1 MALSIEEQA
10 ELGRLRTVRL
20 RLISGE
26 NVAKI
31 TSNGRSVEYSQASLP
46 KLEETISGLERRAG
60 RRRGGAIGFRL

>member
-10 ELGRLRTVRL
+10 ELGRLRAVRT

-26 NVAKI
+26 AVAKI
-31 TSNGRSVEYSQASLP
+31 SANGRSVEYSQASLP
-46 KLEETISGLERRAG
+46 KLEGIISGLERRAG

>member
-1 MALSIEEQA
+1 MALSTEEEA

-26 NVAKI
+26 NVAKV

-46 KLEETISGLERRAG
+46 KLEEIISGLERRAR

>member
-46 KLEETISGLERRAG
+46 KLEEIISGLERRAG
-60 RRRGGAIGFRL
+60 RRRGGAVGFRL

>member
-46 KLEETISGLERRAG
+46 KLEEIISCLERRAG

>member
-1 MALSIEEQA
+1 MALSIEEQT

-46 KLEETISGLERRAG
+46 KLEEIISGLERRAG

>member
-10 ELGRLRTVRL
+10 ELVRLRTVRL

-46 KLEETISGLERRAG
+46 KLEEIISGLERRAG
-60 RRRGGAIGFRL
+60 RRRGGAIGFRF

>member
-46 KLEETISGLERRAG
+46 KLEEIISGLERRAG

>member
-10 ELGRLRTVRL
+10 ELGRLRIVRM

-46 KLEETISGLERRAG
+46 KLEEIISGLERRAG

>member
-10 ELGRLRTVRL
+10 ELGRLRTIRL

-46 KLEETISGLERRAG
+46 KLEEIISGLERRAG

>member
-46 KLEETISGLERRAG
+46 KLEEIISGLERRAG
-60 RRRGGAIGFRL
+60 RRRGGAIVFRL

>member
-46 KLEETISGLERRAG
+46 KLEEIISGLERRAG
-60 RRRGGAIGFRL
+60 RRRGGAIGFRF